1 MKEKDEKEDV
11 FVVVDPS
18 EKEKLPEKVAEALD
32 NITEEVKNQK
42 YLTEEE
48 YEVKIVLVEDEGE
61 IDKVKEI
68 I

>member
-42 YLTEEE
+42 HLTDEE
-48 YEVKIVLVEDEGE
+48 YEVKTVLVEDEGE

>member
-11 FVVVDPS
+11 FVVVDSS

-42 YLTEEE
+42 HLTDEE
-48 YEVKIVLVEDEGE
+48 YEVKTVLVEDEGE